1 MKSNQQL
8 QKKPHERDDRLF
20 RWIAKHTET
29 IFVWSAFLLL
39 AGITI
44 PRIAFTFHH
53 IEQFSPL
60 QKYFFPVYRKAEFS
74 FAKESVYRLLVV
86 EKADQSLSFP
96 APEDVLLKETRTP
109 DGAVVPFTLSE
120 KARSEGKELELLPAT
135 SANNFQLWLLLKNQ
149 VYGNTE
155 IKDMGRTG
163 QIIGLRIS
171 CLVFLIWLLCFI
183 AYFRVAYSGTFARR
197 SDKDVIV

>member
-1 MKSNQQL
+1 MKLNQQL
-8 QKKPHERDDRLF
+8 QKKSHERNDRLF
-20 RWIAKHTET
+20 RWIVKHTET
-29 IFVWSAFLLL
+29 IFVWSAFFLLV
-39 AGITI
+39 GITI
-44 PRIAFTFHH
+44 PQIAFTFHH

-60 QKYFFPVYRKAEFS
+60 QKYFFPVYRKAECS

-86 EKADQSLSFP
+86 EKADQILSFP
-96 APEDVLLKETRTP
+96 APEDVWLKETRTP

-120 KARSEGKELELLPAT
+120 KARSEGKELELLPAR

-163 QIIGLRIS
+163 RILGLGIS
-171 CLVFLIWLLCFI
+171 GLVCFTWLLCFI
-183 AYFRVAYSGTFARR
+183 AYFRVGPHSHASQTRR
-197 SDKDVIV
+197 